1 MTTLGLLVRAAQL
14 AAAVAVLGAYA
25 ALLLAGPPRWP
36 TARAWERR
44 VATAARL
51 GLLALLALGL
61 ALLAHQAAV
70 AEGRAAALA
79 EPRAWLAVLLDTQG
93 GRVWAV
99 RHGLLVVLTAFA
111 LLADTAARRPD
122 WIAARGEG
130 ALLAAVSL
138 GALAAAGHAV
148 DVEPGL
154 PAAVGVHALHVVA
167 AALWVGATPWLAA
180 LLGVTASEGGA
191 DSRPYAVLAARRF
204 SPLALGAVVA
214 VGATGIVNTAL
225 HVGGLPGLLGTPY
238 GRWLLVKL
246 ALVAAL
252 LGVAAVNRWR
262 LLPALGGDGPSVGR
276 PAMRRLAALLAV
288 EAGLALAILVAATG
302 MALTPPARH
311 EAPTWPLPFRLDL
324 DRVGEP
330 AARGRV
336 LVGSQLVVLAVV
348 TLACAALAGRWRRP
362 LAAGGLL
369 LGAAGLA
376 AGLPPLAVEAYPT
389 TYRRPEVPYTV
400 TSLVQGGARY
410 REHCARC
417 HGAGG
422 AGDGPDAPGLP
433 RPPADLRAR
442 PAVERTAGDLFWWI
456 SRGAPAAGMPGFADR
471 LSEEERWDL
480 VNYLRAL
487 AAAER
492 ARALAPSFESEGP
505 RLAAPDFVFGVGPMS
520 GRRLAEYRG
529 RRHVLLVLYTWPT
542 SRPRL
547 ERLAGGYAVLSALG
561 AEVIA
566 VPLDADPDALRRLGG
581 RPPIFY
587 AVVTEGAAEI
597 VEAYRLFGD
606 APHVEFLVDR
616 QGWIRTRWLA
626 SGAPERDF
634 PRLVADLEALNDEP
648 VEAPPADPHAH

>member
-1 MTTLGLLVRAAQL
+1 MRTLGFVAVRAVHL
-14 AAAVAVLGAYA
+14 AAAVAVLGAYL

-36 TARAWERR
+36 TARAWEHR
-44 VATAARL
+44 VAMAARG
-51 GLLALLALGL
+51 GLLALLILGL
-61 ALLAHQAAV
+61 TLLACQAAV
-70 AEGRAAALA
+70 AEGRVAALV
-79 EPRAWLAVLLDTQG
+79 EPRAWLAVLVDTQA

-99 RHGLLVVLTAFA
+99 RHGLLVVLTALA
-111 LLADTAARRPD
+111 LLADGAARRPD
-122 WIAARGEG
+122 WVAARGEG
-130 ALLAAVSL
+130 LLLAAVSL
-138 GALAAAGHAV
+138 AALAAAGHAV
-148 DVEPGL
+148 AVEPAA
-154 PAAVGVHALHVVA
+154 PAVTVHAVHVVV
-167 AALWVGATPWLAA
+167 AALWVGATPWLAG
-180 LLGVTASEGGA
+180 LLRAGASDRGA

-204 SPLALGAVVA
+204 SRLALGAALV
-214 VGATGIVNTAL
+214 VGATGVVNAVW
-225 HVGGLPGLLGTPY
+225 HVGGLPGLLGTAY

-288 EAGLALAILVAATG
+288 EAGLALAVLVAATG

-311 EAPTWPLPFRLDL
+311 EAPTWPLPFRLDF
-324 DRVGEP
+324 DRVGQP

-336 LVGSQLVVLAVV
+336 LVGSQLLVLALV
-348 TLACAALAGRWRRP
+348 TLACAGLLGRRRRP
-362 LAAGGLL
+362 LVAGGLL
-369 LGAAGLA
+369 LGAAGLGA
-376 AGLPPLAVEAYPT
+376 ALPPLAAQAYPT
-389 TYRRPEVPYTV
+389 TYRRPDVPYTA
-400 TSLVQGGARY
+400 TSLVEGAARY

-422 AGDGPDAPGLP
+422 AGDGPDAPRLP

-442 PAVERTAGDLFWWI
+442 PTVERTAGDLFWWV

-471 LSEEERWDL
+471 LSEQARWDL

-492 ARALAPSFESEGP
+492 ARELGPSVERGRP
-505 RLAAPDFVFGVGPMS
+505 RVAAPDFEFGVGPMT
-520 GRRLAEYRG
+520 GRRLGEYRG
-529 RRHVLLVLYTWPT
+529 RRHVLLVLYTLPT

-566 VPLDADPDALRRLGG
+566 VPRDADPDALRRLGS

-587 AVVTEGAAEI
+587 PVVTEGAAEI

-606 APHVEFLVDR
+606 AGHVEFLVDR

-626 SGAPERDF
+626 GATPERDF
-634 PRLVADLEALNDEP
+634 GRLVADLEALNDEP
-648 VEAPPADPHAH
+648 AGAPPADPHAH